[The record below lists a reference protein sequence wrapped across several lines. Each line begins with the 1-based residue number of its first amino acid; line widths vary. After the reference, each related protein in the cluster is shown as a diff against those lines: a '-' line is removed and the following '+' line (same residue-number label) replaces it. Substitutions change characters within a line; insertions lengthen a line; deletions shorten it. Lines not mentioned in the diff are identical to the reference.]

1 MQLPVIQGLW
11 TVDNARVMDKT
22 TRRQGD
28 SIPAYDHPP
37 RQYMG
42 LWRRV
47 DLPRQAVQKGVVER
61 RDAGPWLKRMLSQD
75 LNPVISRTPRAYHA
89 PRVLVLD
96 KPTGDLGSLQKKHSV
111 QPANIFVRTA
121 KNRIRISTHIV
132 EKSETWPQPT
142 RDIPLAEE
150 KRMMFRARDTSQA
163 ILSLDSYSVSGKPGH
178 TLESRTV
185 SFQWRWLSVV
195 IATDTRC
202 RFGPSHQ
209 SS

>member
-47 DLPRQAVQKGVVER
+47 DLPRQAMQKGVMER
-61 RDAGPWLKRMLSQD
+61 QDAGPWRKRM

-96 KPTGDLGSLQKKHSV
+96 RPTGALGPYRKSTLCNRLTFLSEQQKPHTDLHSYCGE
-111 QPANIFVRTA
+111 
-121 KNRIRISTHIV
+121 IRDMA
-132 EKSETWPQPT
+132 QPT
-142 RDIPLAEE
+142 RDILLGR
-150 KRMMFRARDTSQA
+150 KRREWCSDPA
-163 ILSLDSYSVSGKPGH
+163 ILLKQSLALTVTVSPGKPGH
-178 TLESRTV
+178 TLAPGTV
-185 SFQWRWLSVV
+185 SFQWR
-195 IATDTRC
+195 
-202 RFGPSHQ
+202 
-209 SS
+209 